1 MAEKK
6 STRKY
11 SRQTITL
18 FYGAII
24 AAIVITL
31 LYFEQIAALYLLA
44 TISLVVLLV
53 VVAFSDLETK
63 IAELRRK

>member
-6 STRKY
+6 IVRRY
-11 SRQTITL
+11 SRRGITL

-24 AAIVITL
+24 AVIVIAL

-53 VVAFSDLETK
+53 VVAMTDLETK
-63 IAELRRK
+63 VGLLRRR